1 MFGMTIR
8 WCLGIGMGG
17 AIALGANCASAQ
29 ITTDGTLP
37 NNSIIT
43 SDGNT
48 TKITGGTQAGSNLFH
63 SFREFS
69 VITGSTVDFN
79 NAVDIQNI
87 ISRVTGRSVSN
98 IDGLIR
104 ANGRANLFLI
114 NPNGIIFG
122 HNASLNI
129 GGSFVASTA
138 SSLNFA
144 DGTKFSATSGQTAP
158 LLTESIPIG
167 LQFGTNA
174 RPIRNQSQAS
184 PNNAINIFG
193 QGVGLQVQQG
203 KTLALI
209 GGDITLEGGNLTAS
223 GGRIELGSI
232 AGLGVIGLNVDS
244 NNLRLSFPNNVLLAN
259 ILLTNGARLDLSR
272 TIQAN

>member
-48 TKITGGTQAGSNLFH
+48 TKITGGTQAGGNLFH

-69 VITGSTVDFN
+69 VSTGSTVYFN

-87 ISRVTGRSVSN
+87 ISRVTGNSVSN
-98 IDGLIR
+98 IDGVLK
-104 ANGRANLFLI
+104 ANRTANIFLI
-114 NPNGIIFG
+114 NPNGIVFG
-122 HNASLNI
+122 SNASLNI

-144 DGTKFSATSGQTAP
+144 DGTNFSATSG
-158 LLTESIPIG
+158 
-167 LQFGTNA
+167 
-174 RPIRNQSQAS
+174 
-184 PNNAINIFG
+184 
-193 QGVGLQVQQG
+193 
-203 KTLALI
+203 
-209 GGDITLEGGNLTAS
+209 
-223 GGRIELGSI
+223 
-232 AGLGVIGLNVDS
+232 
-244 NNLRLSFPNNVLLAN
+244 
-259 ILLTNGARLDLSR
+259 
-272 TIQAN
+272 